1 MGDHLKVIKREV
13 PVYLLSP
20 PYSEIYR
27 ISDNDYVV
35 ETICNAK
42 ALKISGLV
50 DREFLKNHALLK
62 GYEVR
67 PFEGNDD
74 YVHFWQVSEG
84 VEGGYNYGYDNIP
97 LRNEMLSFII
107 KRFNVREKHC
117 LFVVSSD
124 GHGNLIFREVIRGR
138 DLFFYHIGKKIV
150 SIRDKV
156 FSKKKECGFS

>member
-20 PYSEIYR
+20 SYSEIYR
-27 ISDNDYVV
+27 ITDEDYVV

-42 ALKISGLV
+42 ALNLPGLV

-67 PFEGNDD
+67 PFEGNED

-107 KRFNVREKHC
+107 KRFDVRKKHA

-124 GHGNLIFREVIRGR
+124 GHDNLIFREVILGR
-138 DLFFYHIGKKIV
+138 DLFFYRIGEKIA
-150 SIRDKV
+150 IIKDKV
-156 FSKKKECGFS
+156 FPKKKECGFS